1 MTDIAILSN
10 KRTMMLLNTTHE
22 NLHFAFIIP
31 HVSRLL
37 IYKDHW
43 NKSTVMRKVIGEV
56 LHKGLFSKL
65 SLGPHFI
72 DYCNEYDPACS
83 DCAIINIG
91 ISGMENLNY
100 TPKTA
105 EEFFA
110 TEIGNMTNV
119 IQFENT
125 RLNVEKN
132 VSCIEIA
139 IRIAHTSVPASEEDT
154 QAA

>member
-1 MTDIAILSN
+1 MLS
-10 KRTMMLLNTTHE
+10 TTHE
-22 NLHFAFIIP
+22 NLHFAIMIP
-31 HVSRLL
+31 HISRLL
-37 IYKDHW
+37 IYKDNW
-43 NKSTVMRKVIGEV
+43 NKSTVMRKVIEEV
-56 LHKGLFSKL
+56 LHEGLFTKL
-65 SLGPHFI
+65 SLGPQFI
-72 DYCNEYDPACS
+72 NYCNEYDPGCL

-110 TEIGNMTNV
+110 TEIGNLTNV

-125 RLNVEKN
+125 RLSVEKN

-139 IRIAHTSVPASEEDT
+139 IRIAHASLPSEDNIK
-154 QAA
+154 AA

>member
-1 MTDIAILSN
+1 MTDVGILS
-10 KRTMMLLNTTHE
+10 KILMMMLLNTTHD
-22 NLHFAFIIP
+22 NLHFAFVIP
-31 HVSRLL
+31 HVSKLL
-37 IYKDHW
+37 IYKDNW
-43 NKSTVMRKVIGEV
+43 NKSQVMRIVIEKV
-56 LHKGLFSKL
+56 LHAGLFTKL
-65 SLGPHFI
+65 SLGPQFI
-72 DYCNEYDPACS
+72 DYCNEYDADFS

-110 TEIGNMTNV
+110 TEIGNLTNV

-125 RLNVEKN
+125 RLSVEKN
-132 VSCIEIA
+132 ISCIEIA
-139 IRIAHTSVPASEEDT
+139 IRIAHTSVPAAEEDI